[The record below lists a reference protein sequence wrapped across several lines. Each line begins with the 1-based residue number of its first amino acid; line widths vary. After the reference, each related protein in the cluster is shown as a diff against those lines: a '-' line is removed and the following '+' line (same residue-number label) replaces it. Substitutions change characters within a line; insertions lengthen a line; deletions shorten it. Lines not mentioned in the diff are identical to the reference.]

1 MPFLCRSLQTCW
13 VAFPVLISRSLLAFC
28 FIYSSVYVSYHFL
41 TSLTCL
47 VCAQT
52 DVSWI
57 MTALI
62 VNVNKRWPK
71 WCLFFQLSL
80 CCRKLAKGF
89 VSVTFVSLASA
100 AAPSIHSCPTL
111 CDPVDC
117 SQPGSSIHGISQARI
132 LKWLSISFSGSL
144 QPRDQTWV
152 SCISCIGRGILHHL
166 SHWGSPLFLLPQC
179 KEQQRQFAFS
189 QQRYWHYF
197 IFILML

>member
-1 MPFLCRSLQTCW
+1 MPFPCRSLQTCW
-13 VAFPVLISRSLLAFC
+13 VASPVLISRSLLAFC

-57 MTALI
+57 MTAFI
-62 VNVNKRWPK
+62 VNVNKRWSK
-71 WCLFFQLSL
+71 QCLFFLLSL

-89 VSVTFVSLASA
+89 VFVTFVSVAAA

-111 CDPVDC
+111 RDPVDC

-132 LKWLSISFSGSL
+132 LEWIAISFSRESAWH
-144 QPRDQTWV
+144 RDQTHIFRV
-152 SCISCIGRGILHHL
+152 SCIAGKFFTSEVNTSLSC
-166 SHWGSPLFLLPQC
+166 
-179 KEQQRQFAFS
+179 
-189 QQRYWHYF
+189 
-197 IFILML
+197 